1 MNRAAITG
9 TAGSVFQTV
18 VVLHFA
24 YTATPFCYFIV
35 GEIMR
40 AMVFPPEPGGFV
52 NLGSPTI
59 WVLRGIFAATG
70 AIGLVLS
77 YTAFTDAATVPRV
90 LKRKTEVDDG
100 TIAAA
105 LQTAHIL
112 RLAYVEAIAIYGLML
127 FVFDGHRYDL
137 YGFGIVALLNLIAL
151 RPSRDKWEETYRRA
165 APEYPGV
172 STVPW

>member
-1 MNRAAITG
+1 VNRAAIAG

-24 YTATPFCYFIV
+24 YTGALFCYFIV
-35 GEIMR
+35 GEVMK
-40 AMVFPPEPGGFV
+40 ATVFPPEPAFV

-77 YTAFTDAATVPRV
+77 YTAFTDASTVPRV

-112 RLAYVEAIAIYGLML
+112 RLAYVEAIAIYGLLLFML
-127 FVFDGHRYDL
+127 DGHRYDL
-137 YGFGIVALLNLIAL
+137 YGFGMVALLNLIAL
-151 RPSRDKWEETYRRA
+151 RPTRDKWEETYRRA

>member
-1 MNRAAITG
+1 MNRAAIAG

-18 VVLHFA
+18 VVLHSA
-24 YTATPFCYFIV
+24 YTAAIFCYFIV
-35 GEIMR
+35 GEIIK
-40 AMVFPPEPGGFV
+40 AMVFPPEPAFV
-52 NLGSPTI
+52 SLGSPTI
-59 WVLRGIFAATG
+59 WVLRGIFAG
-70 AIGLVLS
+70 VSAIGLALS

-90 LKRKTEVDDG
+90 LKRKTEIDDG

-112 RLAYVEAIAIYGLML
+112 RLAYVEAVGIYGLLLFML
-127 FVFDGHRYDL
+127 DGHRYDL

-165 APEYPGV
+165 AAEYPAV
-172 STVPW
+172 SPMPW